1 MTPTMVEFLARAA
14 AVYALVV
21 WAGRIF
27 HLTFAAIP
35 EASRLDSGLRHRVMA
50 GMMRRYNP
58 FAWTALPVLLAATS
72 YLALFKTGLTLVPII
87 TLLAVAASLSLDFI
101 HSFIYGPRAVR
112 GDGAARRKALTL
124 AWAETLMV
132 FGLPP
137 LVAALL

>member
-21 WAGRIF
+21 WAGGIF

-35 EASRLDSGLRHRVMA
+35 EASRLDSGLRLRVMA

-72 YLALFKTGLTLVPII
+72 YLALFKTGLRLVPII
-87 TLLAVAASLSLDFI
+87 TLLAVAASFI

-132 FGLPP
+132 FALPP

>member
-1 MTPTMVEFLARAA
+1 MVEFLARAA

-21 WAGRIF
+21 WAGGIF

-35 EASRLDSGLRHRVMA
+35 EASRLDGGLRVMA

-58 FAWTALPVLLAATS
+58 FSWTALPVLLAATS

-87 TLLAVAASLSLDFI
+87 TLLAVAASFI

-112 GDGAARRKALTL
+112 GDWAARRKALTL

-132 FGLPP
+132 FALPP

>member
-21 WAGRIF
+21 WAGGIF

-35 EASRLDSGLRHRVMA
+35 DASRLDTGLRLRVMA

-87 TLLAVAASLSLDFI
+87 TLLAVAASI
-101 HSFIYGPRAVR
+101 HSFIYGPRKVR

>member
-1 MTPTMVEFLARAA
+1 MTPTVVEFLARAA

-21 WAGRIF
+21 WAGGTF

-35 EASRLDSGLRHRVMA
+35 EASRLDSGLRLRVMA

-72 YLALFKTGLTLVPII
+72 YLALFKTGLRLVPII
-87 TLLAVAASLSLDFI
+87 TLLAVAASFI

-112 GDGAARRKALTL
+112 G
-124 AWAETLMV
+124 M
-132 FGLPP
+132 GLHAVKP
-137 LVAALL
+137 LHWRGLRPQWYLPCPRLWPHYCKKL